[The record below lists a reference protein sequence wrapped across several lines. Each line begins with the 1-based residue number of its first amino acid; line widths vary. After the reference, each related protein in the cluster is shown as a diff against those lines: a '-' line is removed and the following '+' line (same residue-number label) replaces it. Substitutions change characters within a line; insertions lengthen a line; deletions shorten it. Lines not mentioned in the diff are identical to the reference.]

1 MLRGGVIGFGRM
13 GLTHYSILNNHPEVK
28 FVAVCDSS
36 PFMLRN
42 LHKHM
47 GVETFEDYRKM
58 IDKMDLDF
66 VIIAT
71 PTIHHAEAIKYAIK
85 NDVHIFVE
93 KPFTLNPEEGR
104 EIVNMLQGKKLVN
117 QVGYVIRFSDVFQKV
132 KEFLDSGMIGDLLS
146 FKMEMYGP
154 TLLKSS
160 KSSWRA
166 KRESGGGCLYDF
178 ASHSV
183 DMINYLM
190 GPPKGV
196 VGSVLKSIYS
206 TNVEDAV
213 YSTFIYPDNL
223 SGILMA
229 NWSDASFRKPSFRM
243 ELFGKDGKIVADLH
257 AIKLFLKEEKKER
270 DLTKGWNTLYV
281 TEFGKPVRFYVRGGE
296 FTSQLDYFIDCV
308 VNKTPGEVCN
318 FEDGLST
325 DVIIDSIFSGDSA
338 RSKING

>member
-1 MLRGGVIGFGRM
+1 MLRGGIIGFGRM

-36 PFMLRN
+36 SFMLRN
-42 LHKHM
+42 LRKHM

-58 IDKMDLDF
+58 IGEMDLDF

-71 PTIHHAEAIKYAIK
+71 PTIHHAEAVKYAIK

-104 EIVNMLQGKKLVN
+104 EIVNMLQGKSLVN
-117 QVGYVIRFSDVFQKV
+117 QVGYVIRFSDVFLKV
-132 KEFLDSGMIGDLLS
+132 KEFLDSGMVGDLLS

-160 KSSWRA
+160 KSSWRT

-183 DMINYLM
+183 DMVSYLM

-206 TNVEDAV
+206 SNVEDAI
-213 YSTFIYPDNL
+213 YSTFIYPNNL
-223 SGILMA
+223 SGVLMA

-243 ELFGKDGKIVADLH
+243 ELFGKNGRIVADLH
-257 AIKLFLKEEKKER
+257 AIKLFLTEEEKER

-281 TEFGKPVRFYVRGGE
+281 TDFGKPVRFYVRGGE

-318 FEDGLST
+318 FKDGLST
-325 DVIIDSIFSGDSA
+325 DIIIDSIFSDDSA
-338 RSKING
+338 RSKLNG